1 MGEVIVNQRLALVF
15 AKLREAKRSGKPARL
30 PLICHWKS
38 ATWCASCIALCGR
51 LRACPRVLPIHKTIN
66 YMRPVMTTSS
76 AFTPLTKQAVAD
88 SLGISIRSVENW
100 INDGTLPAPAKL
112 GNRVYWHPDVYFGWL
127 SRRLQE
133 AQAVESEPAPAELR
147 LVPTP
152 APSRREASSSDKA
165 ASRLRASTERKL
177 ARLQGLN

>member
-1 MGEVIVNQRLALVF
+1 MVRFLYSALRLA
-15 AKLREAKRSGKPARL
+15 ARMPA
-30 PLICHWKS
+30 CS
-38 ATWCASCIALCGR
+38 AYTQDL
-51 LRACPRVLPIHKTIN
+51 N
-66 YMRPVMTTSS
+66 YMGPVMTTSS

-133 AQAVESEPAPAELR
+133 AQAVESESAPAELR
-147 LVPTP
+147 LVPAP
-152 APSRREASSSDKA
+152 APSRREASSSDKT

>member
-1 MGEVIVNQRLALVF
+1 MLACF
-15 AKLREAKRSGKPARL
+15 AYTQNL
-30 PLICHWKS
+30 
-38 ATWCASCIALCGR
+38 
-51 LRACPRVLPIHKTIN
+51 N
-66 YMRPVMTTSS
+66 YMGLVMTTSS

-133 AQAVESEPAPAELR
+133 APVAESEPAPAELP
-147 LVPTP
+147 LVP
-152 APSRREASSSDKA
+152 AASRREASSSDKV